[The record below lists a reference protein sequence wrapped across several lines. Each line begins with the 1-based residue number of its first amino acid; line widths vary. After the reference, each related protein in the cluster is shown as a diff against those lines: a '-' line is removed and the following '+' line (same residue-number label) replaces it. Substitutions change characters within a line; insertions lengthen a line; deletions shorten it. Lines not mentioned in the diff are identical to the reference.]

1 MVGANDRT
9 IWLRVGAGV
18 ETLSGMGTAVW
29 HEPAA
34 VRNALREM
42 LSVLPATHLQI
53 DLGSLRRR
61 TDPPAEWKALLAR
74 GEGFGELLGEMVQ
87 AIGDA
92 VRGRAEWGIGFPG
105 PVAVAESL
113 GDVSERGLL
122 KAGLQLASFLQGL
135 REAGIG
141 FVALD
146 LAGAPA
152 PEKALAPFF
161 RNAEMYKWRRA
172 AIRSEDV
179 PTGGAE
185 IRLVEALPYESLLPR
200 WQAGELVGGGLG
212 AAFWGG
218 APLPQPAAVRAL
230 LYGEIPLGV
239 EAAAIVACGRSLSSW
254 VS

>member
-1 MVGANDRT
+1 MLSVKDRS

-18 ETLSGMGTAVW
+18 ETLSGMGRAVW
-29 HEPAA
+29 NEPAA

-53 DLGSLRRR
+53 DLGSLRCRM
-61 TDPPAEWKALLAR
+61 DPPAQWKVLLAR
-74 GEGFGELLGEMVQ
+74 GDGFGELLGEMVQ

-105 PVAVAESL
+105 PAVVADSL
-113 GDVSERGLL
+113 GDVSERGVL

-146 LAGAPA
+146 LLGAPV
-152 PEKALAPFF
+152 PQKTLAPFF

-172 AIRSEDV
+172 AICSEDA
-179 PTGGAE
+179 PIAGADV
-185 IRLVEALPYESLLPR
+185 RLVEALPYEALLAR

-212 AAFWGG
+212 AAFWSGE
-218 APLPQPAAVRAL
+218 PLPQPAPARAL
-230 LYGEIPLGV
+230 LYGEVPLGV
-239 EAAAIVACGRSLSSW
+239 EAAAIVAAGRGLSSW
-254 VS
+254 LG